1 MDWANLLSSGSQ
13 WLTGVA
19 VTKSLIAFVVAFM
32 LAALFSFLSLAS
44 RLTLISSLAPNDFL
58 GLGALNNAIAIAL
71 NLACLGV
78 FFGAFYFL
86 GKNHITASKSTVLAM
101 IIGVIMGSAIM
112 YPLILVTSSSI
123 SFGYYLTMLGGLVT
137 AVFQCFLPA
146 LTALLFVEL
155 RQKTQKAVE
164 EIPPNVI

>member
-1 MDWANLLSSGSQ
+1 M
-13 WLTGVA
+13 
-19 VTKSLIAFVVAFM
+19 TKSLIAFVVAFM

-44 RLTLISSLAPNDFL
+44 RLTLIASLAPNDFL

-86 GKNHITASKSTVLAM
+86 ATKHITASKSTVLAM

-112 YPLILVTSSSI
+112 YPLILVSSSSI

-155 RQKTQKAVE
+155 RQKTQKVE